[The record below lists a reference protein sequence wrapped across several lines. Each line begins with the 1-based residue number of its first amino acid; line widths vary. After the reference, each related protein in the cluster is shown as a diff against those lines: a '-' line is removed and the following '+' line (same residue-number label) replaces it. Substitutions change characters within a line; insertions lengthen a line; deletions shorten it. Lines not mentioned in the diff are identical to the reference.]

1 MSAPEPPALPVP
13 PELYWL
19 GRADYEPTW
28 ALQERLRRRVLLGGP
43 EAILLCEHP
52 PVLTLGRS
60 ASGADL
66 LIDEAGLQTAG
77 VAVVRTSRGG
87 QVTYHGPGQLV
98 AYPIVRLRRG
108 VLRHVEWLAD
118 AAIAVAA
125 GHGIPAAFDRAHV
138 GVWSDGRKLAAIGV
152 HIERRVAVHGLAL
165 NVTKESTAAFRRG
178 WFVPCGLVG
187 GQVTSLEESASG
199 SATGSS
205 GTGLSVRDA
214 AGSLAHALCE
224 SLVGQGEARG
234 SGPLRPALQETTLA
248 LLSKMLSL
256 E

>member
-1 MSAPEPPALPVP
+1 MSAPEPLVSRVT

-19 GRADYEPTW
+19 GRVDYEPAW
-28 ALQERLRRRVLLGGP
+28 ALQEQLRRRVLAGGP

-66 LIDEAGLQTAG
+66 LIDEAGLRAAG

-118 AAIAVAA
+118 SAIAVAA
-125 GHGIPAAFDRAHV
+125 GHGVSATFDRAHV

-165 NVTKESTAAFRRG
+165 NVTKEATAAFRRG
-178 WFVPCGLVG
+178 WFVPCGLIG
-187 GQVTSLEESASG
+187 GQVTSLEESA
-199 SATGSS
+199 TGA
-205 GTGLSVRDA
+205 GAAGLSVRDA
-214 AGSLAHALCE
+214 AGSLARSLCE
-224 SLVGQGEARG
+224 RADGRT
-234 SGPLRPALQETTLA
+234 SGLYEPALQETTLA
-248 LLSKMLSL
+248 LLSKMLSI

>member
-1 MSAPEPPALPVP
+1 MSAPEPLVSRVP

-19 GRADYEPTW
+19 GRVDYEPTW
-28 ALQERLRRRVLLGGP
+28 ALQEQLRRRVLAGGS

-66 LIDEAGLQTAG
+66 LIDEAGLRAAG
-77 VAVVRTSRGG
+77 IAVVRTSRGG

-118 AAIAVAA
+118 SAIAVAA
-125 GHGIPAAFDRAHV
+125 GHGVPAAFDRAHV

-165 NVTKESTAAFRRG
+165 NVTKEATAAFRRG

-187 GQVTSLEESASG
+187 GQVTSLEESA
-199 SATGSS
+199 TGA
-205 GTGLSVRDA
+205 GAAGLSVRGA
-214 AGSLAHALCE
+214 AESLARALCE
-224 SLVGQGEARG
+224 RAEGRTSGQKE
-234 SGPLRPALQETTLA
+234 PALQETTLA
-248 LLSKMLSL
+248 LLSKMLSI

>member
-1 MSAPEPPALPVP
+1 MSAPEPLCHPVP

-28 ALQERLRRRVLLGGP
+28 ALQEQLRRRVLGGGP

-66 LIDEAGLQTAG
+66 LIDEAGLAAAG

-108 VLRHVEWLAD
+108 VLRHVEWLAE

-125 GHGIPAAFDRAHV
+125 GHGIDASFDRAHV

-165 NVTKESTAAFRRG
+165 NVTREATAAFRRG

-187 GQVTSLEESASG
+187 GLVTSLEESASG
-199 SATGSS
+199 PVTGST
-205 GTGLSVRDA
+205 GAGLSVRDA
-214 AGSLAHALCE
+214 AGALARALCE
-224 SLVGQGEARG
+224 GLARYDAEQTADV
-234 SGPLRPALQETTLA
+234 PQPALQETTLA
-248 LLSKMLSL
+248 LLSKTLSI